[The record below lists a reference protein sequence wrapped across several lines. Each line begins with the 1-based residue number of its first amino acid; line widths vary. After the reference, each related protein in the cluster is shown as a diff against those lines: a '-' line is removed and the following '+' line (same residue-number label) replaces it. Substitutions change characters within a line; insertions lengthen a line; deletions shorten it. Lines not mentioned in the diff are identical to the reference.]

1 MRRVT
6 RRTSGVDASCRQM
19 VTIGRRERAISETD
33 TPEPTE
39 VRVLVFNFFAGLK
52 PRGIPVYARELE
64 VCFQRI
70 GVSHRELRGP
80 RWLSAFP
87 SMLQNICF
95 VFFEQVLAPLLSAWW
110 RCSLTVYPYNSGGV
124 LDALAGKS
132 VMVIHDLIPNRRSS
146 RSLAARYIQVCQA
159 WHAWLGRPIAT
170 VSRHTMKQLERIGRF
185 RRCEKYLWSNP
196 FYAFEAALARP
207 QPPRC
212 RTTAATATTVLLCS
226 GIGPNKDYRGALRLL
241 RGLSPGDRMV
251 VRVLGFGDDARLA
264 ERAIKSLPEAWRDRV
279 TVLPRLSL
287 DEAVG
292 EFLGSDLVWVHS
304 RAEGFGRPVMEA
316 RMCGKPVLASDI
328 GAFRQMRRFQYVHLY
343 RDGDFETAL
352 QAALVDARSGGGGVA
367 SARDFNRKLEEE
379 VLRLLGRQRP
389 PAL

>member
-1 MRRVT
+1 M
-6 RRTSGVDASCRQM
+6 TSA
-19 VTIGRRERAISETD
+19 AD
-33 TPEPTE
+33 TAATAG

-64 VCFQRI
+64 ICFQRI

-80 RWLSAFP
+80 RWLSRCPAV
-87 SMLQNICF
+87 LQNISF
-95 VFFEQVLAPLLSAWW
+95 VFFEQVLAPILSVWW
-110 RCSLTVYPYNSGGV
+110 RCSLTVYPYNSGGL

-132 VMVIHDLIPNRRSS
+132 VMVVHDLIPNRRSS

-159 WHAWLGRPIAT
+159 WHAWLGRPVAT
-170 VSRHTMKQLERIGRF
+170 VSRHTLRQLERISRF

-196 FYAFEAALARP
+196 FYAFEAVLARP
-207 QPPRC
+207 RPPRYAV
-212 RTTAATATTVLLCS
+212 AASTTVLLCS

-241 RGLSPGDRMV
+241 RGLPPDESLV
-251 VRVLGFGDDARLA
+251 IRVLGFGDEAGLA
-264 ERAIKSLPEAWRDRV
+264 ERAVRSLPEAWRDRV

-287 DEAVG
+287 EEAVG

-328 GAFRQMRRFQYVHLY
+328 GAFRQLRRFRYLHLY

-352 QAALVDARSGGGGVA
+352 QQALVDARSGGCSVA
-367 SARDFNRKLEEE
+367 SADDFNRKLEEE
-379 VLRLLGRQRP
+379 ALRLLGRQRP
-389 PAL
+389 PA